1 MKNKL
6 ILLLACIGLYSCN
19 LSSEFKTVSVN
30 DYSIS
35 VPEFLSE
42 GEGLNDDASLQY
54 QNLFK
59 EFYVVVIDESK
70 AAFGEA
76 IAINELEDL
85 YDPNFEGYT
94 ELLIGSLEEAVTFK
108 NKKETDTKINGLQA
122 KILAFEG
129 TVEGIDI
136 YYQVAYID
144 GISNYY
150 QVMVWTLADKKESYE
165 KMMDEMIQTFKVN
178 HRKKEIKKGK

>member
-1 MKNKL
+1 MKQTF
-6 ILLLACIGLYSCN
+6 ILLLAFISLFSCD
-19 LSSEFKTVSVN
+19 SKTEFKSIKVN

-35 VPEFLSE
+35 LPDFLSE
-42 GEGLNDDASLQY
+42 GKDLNDDASLQY

-70 AAFGEA
+70 AAFEEA

-108 NKKETDTKINGLQA
+108 NKKETDTKINGLRA